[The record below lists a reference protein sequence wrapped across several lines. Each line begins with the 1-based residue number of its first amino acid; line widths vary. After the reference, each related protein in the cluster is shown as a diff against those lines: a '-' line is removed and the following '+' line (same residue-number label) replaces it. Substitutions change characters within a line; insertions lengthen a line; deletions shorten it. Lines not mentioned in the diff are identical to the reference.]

1 MPAQA
6 LYPDLGF
13 KGTVSL
19 IPDYGDPSDP
29 DVRAKYGY
37 LESAVGI
44 VGNSSLFVSKL
55 VLGLTISSIA
65 LFGDSMNHLTDLGI
79 SIVIIFGFR
88 LAKKEA
94 DQEHPYGHA
103 RAEGILSIV
112 VASLVVAMG
121 VAVLVAS
128 AQGLWEPAIQG
139 SLTVAVLILFFAV
152 VKEAMARFAFKI
164 ADKIDSR
171 ALRADAWN
179 HRFDALISVVIAVG
193 IYVSS
198 INASFRIIDPIMG
211 IVVAVFV
218 ISTGIMLIKESGN
231 ELLGRAPSEEML
243 RTVKEVASSVEGVED
258 AHDILVHDYGSYKAI
273 SMHITVDESISA
285 GEAHKIASD
294 LEARIRDKIDA
305 EPTVH
310 VESREDTEGVRR
322 VEEEVEDVITGY
334 DEILSSHKIEVI
346 RSAKGGK
353 IEMHILIAKHTT
365 VEDAHKLV
373 HDIESRISN
382 RVPDYEVNV
391 HVEPCSGD
399 CKICEEI
406 CSKGFEEGADDGN

>member
-1 MPAQA
+1 
-6 LYPDLGF
+6 
-13 KGTVSL
+13 VSL
-19 IPDYGDPSDP
+19 IPDYGDTSDP

-37 LESAVGI
+37 LESVVGI
-44 VGNSSLFVSKL
+44 IGNSSLFVSKL
-55 VLGLTISSIA
+55 VLGVVISSIA

-79 SIVIIFGFR
+79 SVVIIFGFR

-128 AQGLWEPAIQG
+128 AQGLWAPEIRG
-139 SLTVAVLILFFAV
+139 SLSVAVLILFFAGI
-152 VKEAMARFAFKI
+152 KEAMARFAFTI

-179 HRFDALISVVIAVG
+179 HRFDALISVVIAAG

-198 INASFRIIDPIMG
+198 INASFRVIDPILG

-218 ISTGIMLIKESGN
+218 MYTGVMLLKESGN
-231 ELLGRAPSEEML
+231 ELLGRAPSVETL
-243 RTVKEVASSVEGVED
+243 KAVKESATSVEGVED
-258 AHDILVHDYGSYKAI
+258 VHDVLVHDYGSYKAI

-285 GEAHKIASD
+285 GEAHQIASD
-294 LEARIRDKIDA
+294 LEMMINDKIEA

-310 VESREDTEGVRR
+310 VESREDTESIIQA
-322 VEEEVEDVITGY
+322 EKEVEDVITDY
-334 DEILSSHKIEVI
+334 DEILSSHNIEVT
-346 RSAKGGK
+346 RTRVGGK

-373 HDIESRISN
+373 HDIKSRISN
-382 RVPDYEVNV
+382 RLPDYKVNI

-399 CKICEEI
+399 CDICEEI
-406 CSKGFEEGADDGN
+406 CSKGFEEGADEDN

>member
-1 MPAQA
+1 
-6 LYPDLGF
+6 
-13 KGTVSL
+13 VSL
-19 IPDYGDPSDP
+19 IPDYGDTSDP

-37 LESAVGI
+37 LESVVGI
-44 VGNSSLFVSKL
+44 IGNSSLFVSKL
-55 VLGLTISSIA
+55 VLGIMISSIA

-79 SIVIIFGFR
+79 SVVIIFGFR

-112 VASLVVAMG
+112 VASLVIAMG

-128 AQGLWEPAIQG
+128 ARGLWEPEIQG
-139 SLTVAVLILFFAV
+139 SLSIAVLILFFAG
-152 VKEAMARFAFKI
+152 VKEAMAKFAFAI

-198 INASFRIIDPIMG
+198 INPHFMIIDPIMG

-218 ISTGIMLIKESGN
+218 MYTGVMLIKESGN
-231 ELLGRAPSEEML
+231 ELLGRAPSEETL
-243 RTVKEVASSVEGVED
+243 KVVKESAAAVEGVED
-258 AHDILVHDYGSYKAI
+258 VHDVLVHDYGSYKAI

-285 GEAHKIASD
+285 GEAHQIASD
-294 LEARIRDKIDA
+294 LETIINDSIEA

-310 VESREDTEGVRR
+310 VESREDMESIMQA
-322 VEEEVEDVITGY
+322 EKEVEDVITRY
-334 DEILSSHKIEVI
+334 DEVLSSHNIEVT
-346 RSAKGGK
+346 RSRKGGK

-373 HDIESRISN
+373 HDIKSRISN
-382 RVPDYEVNV
+382 RLPDYEVNV

-406 CSKGFEEGADDGN
+406 CSKGFEEAIEDGN